1 MENFIEQFQLNFIEG
16 DRFLLLLEGLRNTL
30 MIAFF
35 ALILGLV
42 LGFLVAIVRST
53 HDKRGG
59 FKVLNAI
66 CTVYITVIRGTPTLI
81 QLMIMYYIIL
91 VAVTNSIVVAILAF
105 GINSGAYIAEIVRG
119 GIMSVDEGQYEAG
132 RSLGLSYR
140 KTMRKIIMPQAVK
153 NSLPA
158 LGNEFITLL
167 KETSIS
173 GYIGIFEL
181 TRAGDIIRS
190 RTYSAFMPLIAVA
203 LIYLVIVIVLT
214 KLLRIMEKRLQ
225 NSDR

>member
-30 MIAFF
+30 IIAFF